1 MKAARN
7 VIKGEKPR
15 IYDDINGQFSF
26 IEVQENEEFEV
37 IRNLYFEQL
46 PPIIGSAD
54 EEVIQILSPQKT
66 KELGTINLNIEHST
80 NTS

>member
-1 MKAARN
+1 MTRN
-7 VIKGEKPR
+7 VIKGEEPR

-26 IEVQENEEFEV
+26 IEVQENEEEFEV

-46 PPIIGSAD
+46 QTIIGSED
-54 EEVIQILSPQKT
+54 
-66 KELGTINLNIEHST
+66 KEANSDFITSKNQRIRNCKFEYKHST

>member
-1 MKAARN
+1 MK
-7 VIKGEKPR
+7 KPR

-46 PPIIGSAD
+46 PLIIDSKD
-54 EEVIQILSPQKT
+54 QELIQILSPQ
-66 KELGTINLNIEHST
+66 
-80 NTS
+80 